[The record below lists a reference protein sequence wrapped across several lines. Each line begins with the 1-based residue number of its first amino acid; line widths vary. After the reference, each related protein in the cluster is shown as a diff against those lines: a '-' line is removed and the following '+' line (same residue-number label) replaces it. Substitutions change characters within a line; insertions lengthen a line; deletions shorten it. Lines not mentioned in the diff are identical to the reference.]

1 MESLKKAGREG
12 HGRLAVPGQWGQ
24 LLRQADVGTE
34 ESKDLWEPVNSCAP
48 LGHHVDQEL
57 NSPELL

>member
-12 HGRLAVPGQWGQ
+12 HGSLAVPGQWGQ
-24 LLRQADVGTE
+24 LWRQADVGTE
-34 ESKDLWEPVNSCAP
+34 ESEDLWEPVNYAP
-48 LGHHVDQEL
+48 LSHRIYQEL